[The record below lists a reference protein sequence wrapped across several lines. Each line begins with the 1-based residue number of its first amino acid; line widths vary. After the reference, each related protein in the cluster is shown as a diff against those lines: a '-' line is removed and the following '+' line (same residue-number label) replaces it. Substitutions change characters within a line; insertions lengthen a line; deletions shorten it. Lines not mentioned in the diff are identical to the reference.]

1 MFCRV
6 VSIYF
11 HIPCLKIQKK
21 KKKKKKK
28 TVQNAR
34 LLIQR
39 YAQLSFFKNQIQE

>member
-1 MFCRV
+1 MFSRV

-11 HIPCLKIQKK
+11 HIPCLKIQ